1 MPEEKPVMT
10 MYAEDRRQNYRTF
23 LNIPFSIEIVDPA
36 NKTTNT
42 KTLIIRDI
50 SESGIY
56 FNSDEIFP
64 LGMECKV
71 KFLLPNNNNNIN
83 ATIKIVRVETLG
95 LDEFYFGASFSS
107 ISEIDK
113 AVIRQLVERTNI
125 NNLLELVIKKNASDL
140 HLLVNQSPIIRLN
153 GELES
158 LTDEKPFT
166 PEEIKQL
173 LYSLMNKQQIRIF
186 EKDKELDFGI
196 QYNARSRFRVNLHQ
210 QKGFL
215 EATFRLIN
223 TREFSYKELNIPD
236 IVKDL
241 TRQREGLILITGP
254 TGSGKSTTMSAMV
267 DLINHER
274 KAVIV
279 TLERPIEYVHNN
291 IKSIIKQRE
300 VGIDTNSF
308 AAALKSTL
316 RQDPNIIVVGEL
328 DDMETIATAFIAAEA
343 GYLVIASFHAPNAIQ
358 AIDRLANIF
367 PTEHRKKI
375 LNQISICLNAV
386 IVQLLIPRTN
396 KKGRVLACEV
406 LIVNDAVKRN
416 IRKDELVQ
424 ISSILQTSKAF
435 KMQSM
440 TESIKKVYE
449 DGIID
454 GTTMEYYT
462 KETKDP
468 YE

>member
-1 MPEEKPVMT
+1 MAA
-10 MYAEDRRQNYRTF
+10 YGEDRRESYRTF
-23 LNIPFSIEIVDPA
+23 LNTPFSIEITDST

-50 SESGIY
+50 SETGVY
-56 FNSDEIFP
+56 FKSDDIFS
-64 LGMECKV
+64 LGTECKV
-71 KFLLPNNNNNIN
+71 KFQLPNNDYIIN
-83 ATIKIVRVETLG
+83 ATIKIIRIETLG
-95 LDEFYFGASFSS
+95 LGEFDFGACFSS

-113 AVIRQLVERTNI
+113 DRIKKFVERTNI
-125 NNLLELVIKKNASDL
+125 KNLLELVIKRNASDL
-140 HLLVNQSPIIRLN
+140 HLLANQSPIIRVN
-153 GELES
+153 GELEP
-158 LTDEKPFT
+158 LIMEQPFT

-186 EKDKELDFGI
+186 EKEKELDFGM
-196 QYNARSRFRVNLHQ
+196 QYNLKSRFRVNLHQ
-210 QKGFL
+210 QRGFL

-223 TREFSYKELNIPD
+223 AREFSYEELNIPEV
-236 IVKDL
+236 VKDL

-254 TGSGKSTTMSAMV
+254 TGSGKSTTMAAMV

-279 TLERPIEYVHNN
+279 TLERPIEYVHAN

-300 VGIDTNSF
+300 IGIDTNSF
-308 AAALKSTL
+308 SAALKSTL

-328 DDMETIATAFIAAEA
+328 DDLDTISTAFVAAEA

-358 AIDRLANIF
+358 AIDRLANTF

-375 LNQISICLNAV
+375 LNQLSICLNAV
-386 IVQLLIPRTN
+386 IVQLLIPKTN
-396 KKGRVLACEV
+396 KKGRVLASEV

-416 IRKDELVQ
+416 IRKDELIQ
-424 ISSILQTSKAF
+424 ISSIIQTGKSF
-435 KMQSM
+435 KMQTMS
-440 TESIKKVYE
+440 ESIRKAYE
-449 DGIID
+449 NGIID
-454 GTTMEYYT
+454 GTTLEYYM
-462 KETKDP
+462 KEDKDH